1 MKLYFLRDPCLE
13 LKGIAATYYDIKVL
27 IRCQSTGKGAE
38 KKEMGTTW
46 NQKLESLLRY
56 WS

>member
-13 LKGIAATYYDIKVL
+13 LKGIVATYYDMKVL

-46 NQKLESLLRY
+46 KQKLESLLRY